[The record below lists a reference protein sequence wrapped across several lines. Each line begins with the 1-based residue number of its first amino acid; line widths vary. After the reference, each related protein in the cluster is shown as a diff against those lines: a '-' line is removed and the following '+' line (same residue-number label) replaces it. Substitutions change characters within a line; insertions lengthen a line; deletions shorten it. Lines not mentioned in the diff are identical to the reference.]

1 MNTNI
6 FALSFAAALAM
17 GAAPALAQSAGDWTV
32 GLGLHNVQPK
42 SGNGL
47 LAGAE
52 SDVGSDARPT
62 ITVEYFIRDNIGIEV
77 LAALPFKHDVS
88 LAGMGRVGEVQH
100 LPPVISLQYHF
111 TNDGKITPFVGAGLN
126 YTVFFKEKTTGAL
139 AGNELELEDSL
150 GLALHAGLD
159 YQITERSALRA
170 DIRWM
175 DIDSEVKLNGTTIG
189 EVEIDPV
196 VLGVAFVRKF

>member
-6 FALSFAAALAM
+6 VALSFAAALAM

-62 ITVEYFIRDNIGIEV
+62 ITVEYFIRDRIGIEV

-111 TNDGKITPFVGAGLN
+111 TNAGKITPFVGAGLN